1 MEKYSGE
8 IKELALGSKGKSAV
22 VGGQNTLPFHSFE
35 GRLGKPKFALE
46 ITDSEPS
53 DWIPALQEFYAD
65 VKSSP
70 VDWARKNV
78 EVYGAEMIFLT
89 LGSMG
94 KDLPSA
100 EIAAGV
106 KRIAEAINVP
116 LVVFGLGEKEKDT
129 AVLPEVAAACHG
141 MNLLLGPVLKE
152 NYQEIAT
159 AALEHGHAIIAQTPM
174 DINLAK
180 DLNIRL
186 GKFFPLDRVVIDPL
200 TCATGY
206 GLDYAFSTMERIR
219 LSAVVHNDK
228 TLQSPIIARVGKE
241 VWKTKEATQD
251 TDKGILWE
259 ACTAFALLLAGAD
272 IVTLR
277 HPESLQRIRV
287 LTCQDSAKRGTK
299 NCIR

>member
-1 MEKYSGE
+1 MEKFMEKYPGE
-8 IKELALGSKGKSAV
+8 IKELTLGSKGKSAV
-22 VGGQNTLPFHSFE
+22 VGGQHALPFNSFE
-35 GRLGKPKFALE
+35 GRLGKLKLALE

-53 DWIPALQEFYAD
+53 DWISALQEIYAD

-70 VDWARKNV
+70 VDWARKNI

-89 LGSMG
+89 LNSME
-94 KDLPSA
+94 KDLPAA

-106 KRIAEAINVP
+106 KRIAESVSVP
-116 LVVFGLGEKEKDT
+116 LAVFGLGEKEKDA
-129 AVLPEVAAACHG
+129 AVLPVVAAACSG

-200 TCATGY
+200 TCAAGY
-206 GLDYAFSTMERIR
+206 GLDYAYSTMERIR
-219 LSAVVHNDK
+219 LSAVVHDDK
-228 TLQSPIIARVGKE
+228 TLQSLIIARVGRE
-241 VWKTKEATQD
+241 AWKTKEAMQD
-251 TDKGILWE
+251 AGKGVLWE
-259 ACTAFALLLAGAD
+259 ALTAFTLLLAGAD

-277 HPESLQRIRV
+277 HPESLQRVRA
-287 LTCQDSAKRGTK
+287 LTD
-299 NCIR
+299 

>member
-1 MEKYSGE
+1 MEKFMEKYPGE
-8 IKELALGSKGKSAV
+8 IKELLLGQAGKSAA

-35 GRLGKPKFALE
+35 GRLGKLKLALE

-53 DWIPALQEFYAD
+53 DWTPSLQEFFAD

-78 EVYGAEMIFLT
+78 AAFGAEMLFLN
-89 LGSMG
+89 LNSME
-94 KDLPSA
+94 KDLPAA

-106 KRIAEAINVP
+106 KRIAEAVNVP
-116 LVVFGLGEKEKDT
+116 LAVFGLGEKEKDA
-129 AVLPEVAAACHG
+129 AVLPVVASVCSG

-159 AALEHGHAIIAQTPM
+159 AALEHGHAIIAQSPM

-200 TCATGY
+200 TCAAGY

-219 LSAVVHNDK
+219 LSAVVHDDK

-241 VWKTKEATQD
+241 AWKTKEAIQD
-251 TDKGILWE
+251 AGKGVLWE
-259 ACTAFALLLAGAD
+259 AITAFTLLLAGAD
-272 IVTLR
+272 IVTMR
-277 HPESLQRIRV
+277 HPESLQRVRA
-287 LTCQDSAKRGTK
+287 LTC
-299 NCIR
+299 

>member
-1 MEKYSGE
+1 MEKFMEKYPGE
-8 IKELALGSKGKSAV
+8 IKELLLGQAGKSAA

-35 GRLGKPKFALE
+35 GRLGKLKLALE

-53 DWIPALQEFYAD
+53 DWTPSLQEFFAD

-78 EVYGAEMIFLT
+78 AAFGAEMLFLN
-89 LGSMG
+89 LNSME
-94 KDLPSA
+94 KDLPAA

-106 KRIAEAINVP
+106 KRIAEAVNVP
-116 LVVFGLGEKEKDT
+116 LAVFGLGEKEKDA
-129 AVLPEVAAACHG
+129 AVLPVVASVCSG

-159 AALEHGHAIIAQTPM
+159 AALEHGHAIIAQSPM

-186 GKFFPLDRVVIDPL
+186 GKFFPLDRVVVDPL
-200 TCATGY
+200 TCAAGY

-219 LSAVVHNDK
+219 LSAVVHDDK

-241 VWKTKEATQD
+241 AWKTKEAIQD
-251 TDKGILWE
+251 AGKGVLWE
-259 ACTAFALLLAGAD
+259 AITAFTLLLAGAD
-272 IVTLR
+272 IVTMR
-277 HPESLQRIRV
+277 HPESLQRVRA
-287 LTCQDSAKRGTK
+287 LTC
-299 NCIR
+299 